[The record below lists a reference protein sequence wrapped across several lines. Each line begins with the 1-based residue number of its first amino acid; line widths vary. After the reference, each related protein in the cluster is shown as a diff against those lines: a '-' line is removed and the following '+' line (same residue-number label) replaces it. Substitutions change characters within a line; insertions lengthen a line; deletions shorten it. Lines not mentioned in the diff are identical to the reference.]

1 MPLPHWG
8 FATPFLFRQSSEILL
23 TSLKGS
29 NFLACCP
36 LKIHRKPQR
45 PDEESSDSCSD
56 ILADPGTFVGS
67 EFLNL
72 LVISL
77 DLGCNCWAVHVT
89 ILRLNDRDRLRRSSG
104 AGT

>member
-1 MPLPHWG
+1 VSAAGAGARPSRCPHWG

-77 DLGCNCWAVHVT
+77 DLGCNC
-89 ILRLNDRDRLRRSSG
+89 
-104 AGT
+104 